1 MELAAKLGVT
11 HFQIDD
17 GWQAGRSANSAY
29 GGSFK
34 NIWDNPDY
42 WTPDPDRFP
51 NGLAPIVKRG
61 KELGIEVC
69 LWFNPSIQHDYADWQ
84 KDADALIA
92 LYEKYGIRTFKI
104 DGTFLITNWRK
115 AVCAVSITE

>member
-1 MELAAKLGVT
+1 M
-11 HFQIDD
+11 
-17 GWQAGRSANSAY
+17 
-29 GGSFK
+29 
-34 NIWDNPDY
+34 
-42 WTPDPDRFP
+42 
-51 NGLAPIVKRG
+51 KRG

-104 DGTFLITNWRK
+104 DGTFFDNKTGRK
-115 AVCAVSITE
+115 AVCAVYTTG